1 MGEIMKAKIDDVA
14 KLAGVSKTTVS
25 RVMNKRG
32 YLSEKTIKKVHDAM
46 DELNYQPNVVARQL
60 FKQETKLVGLIFP
73 TVNNP
78 FFGQL
83 VATMEKKL
91 FSKGFKVLLGDSMN
105 DPEKERLYLRELMA
119 HQVDGLIVGAHNQGI
134 KEYQN
139 ANLPIIAIDR
149 IMNNDIP
156 VVSSDNYQGGKMAT
170 ELLIK
175 NGAKVII
182 HTNGPKTLQTPAQKR
197 YQAYEDTMIQYG
209 LKPITY
215 TVDFNVSYEQKAK
228 FLKNI
233 FKEHPDV
240 DGMFISNDVDA
251 AQAIDIAGDLGY
263 KVPEDLKIVGYDG
276 AEATRI
282 LLPNLTTIIQPIDRM
297 AETAVNMLVA
307 RISNNDA
314 GENKVL
320 PVKVWRGKTV

>member
-1 MGEIMKAKIDDVA
+1 MKVRIDDVA
-14 KLAGVSKTTVS
+14 ELAGVSKTTVS
-25 RVMNKRG
+25 RVLNKRG

-46 DELNYQPNVVARQL
+46 DELNYQPNAVARQL

-91 FSKGFKVLLGDSMN
+91 FNAGFKVLLGDSMN
-105 DPEKERLYLRELMA
+105 NPDKEKLYLQELMS

-134 KEYQN
+134 DEYEHT
-139 ANLPIIAIDR
+139 NLPIVAIDR
-149 IMNNDIP
+149 IVNKDIP
-156 VVSSDNYQGGKMAT
+156 VISSDNYQGGKLAT
-170 ELLIK
+170 ELLIDS
-175 NGAKVII
+175 GAKVII
-182 HTNGPKTLQTPAQKR
+182 HTNGPQNLKSPAQKR
-197 YQAYEDTMIQYG
+197 RQAYEDTMRENG
-209 LKPITY
+209 MTPIIY
-215 TVDFNVSYEQKAK
+215 TSDFTDIDNGANQKVDFIKQ
-228 FLKNI
+228 I

-240 DGMFISNDVDA
+240 DGMFISNDMDA
-251 AQAIDIAGDLGY
+251 AQVIDIAEDLGY

-282 LLPNLTTIIQPIDRM
+282 LLPKLTTIMQPIDEM
-297 AETAVNMLVA
+297 ADIAVNMLIE
-307 RISNNDA
+307 RITDNSA
-314 GENKVL
+314 GYDQVL

>member
-83 VATMEKKL
+83 VATIEKKL

-215 TVDFNVSYEQKAK
+215 TVDFNVCYEQKAK

-276 AEATRI
+276 AETTRI

>member
-83 VATMEKKL
+83 VATIEKKL

-182 HTNGPKTLQTPAQKR
+182 HTNGPKLYKLQ
-197 YQAYEDTMIQYG
+197 
-209 LKPITY
+209 LK
-215 TVDFNVSYEQKAK
+215 K
-228 FLKNI
+228 
-233 FKEHPDV
+233 
-240 DGMFISNDVDA
+240 
-251 AQAIDIAGDLGY
+251 DI
-263 KVPEDLKIVGYDG
+263 KHMKI
-276 AEATRI
+276 
-282 LLPNLTTIIQPIDRM
+282 L
-297 AETAVNMLVA
+297 
-307 RISNNDA
+307 
-314 GENKVL
+314 
-320 PVKVWRGKTV
+320 

>member
-1 MGEIMKAKIDDVA
+1 MKTKIDDVA

-32 YLSEKTIKKVHDAM
+32 YLSDKTIKKVHDAM

-83 VATMEKKL
+83 VAAMEKKL
-91 FSKGFKVLLGDSMN
+91 FSQGFKVLIGDSMN
-105 DPEKERLYLRELMA
+105 DPEKEKLYLRELMS

-139 ANLPIIAIDR
+139 TNLPIIAIDR

-170 ELLIK
+170 ELLIEQ
-175 NGAKVII
+175 GAKVIV
-182 HTNGPKTLQTPAQKR
+182 HTNGPKSLKTPAQKR
-197 YQAYEDTMIQYG
+197 RQAYEDTMIEHG
-209 LKPITY
+209 LKPIIY
-215 TVDFNVSYEQKAK
+215 RIDFNIDPDEKSKII
-228 FLKNI
+228 KNI

-240 DGMFISNDVDA
+240 DGMFISNDMDA
-251 AQAIDIAGDLGY
+251 AQVIDIAQNLGY

-276 AEATRI
+276 AETTRI
-282 LLPNLTTIIQPIDRM
+282 LLPNLTTIIQPIDQM

-307 RISNNDA
+307 RISDSNV
-314 GENKVL
+314 GEDKVL

>member
-1 MGEIMKAKIDDVA
+1 MKAKIDDVA

-32 YLSEKTIKKVHDAM
+32 YLSDKTIKKVHDAM

-83 VATMEKKL
+83 VAAMEKKL
-91 FSKGFKVLLGDSMN
+91 FSQGFKVLIGDSMN
-105 DPEKERLYLRELMA
+105 DPEKEKLYLRELMS

-139 ANLPIIAIDR
+139 TNLPIIAIDR

-170 ELLIK
+170 ELLIEQ
-175 NGAKVII
+175 GAKVII
-182 HTNGPKTLQTPAQKR
+182 HTNGPKSLKTPAQKR
-197 YQAYEDTMIQYG
+197 RQAYEDTMIEHG
-209 LKPITY
+209 LKPIIY
-215 TVDFNVSYEQKAK
+215 RIDFNIDPDEKSKII
-228 FLKNI
+228 KNI

-240 DGMFISNDVDA
+240 DGMFISNDMDA
-251 AQAIDIAGDLGY
+251 AQVIDIAQNLGY

-276 AEATRI
+276 AETTRI
-282 LLPNLTTIIQPIDRM
+282 LLPNLTTIIQPIDQM

-307 RISNNDA
+307 RISDSNV
-314 GENKVL
+314 GEDKVL